1 MQLWATNTD
10 AVKGTQR
17 YFCDIPARDA
27 QPESSPNK
35 QKTNTN

>member
-1 MQLWATNTD
+1 MPQWATNTD
-10 AVKGTQR
+10 AVRRVQR
-17 YFCDIPARDA
+17 HFRDIPARDA